1 MRSLALLWCTLVL
14 LSCAKPKPQPA
25 VDTTA
30 VAPPPPAPAP
40 ISLADVA
47 GKWTVRVMPQMGD
60 STLTTYELN
69 ATADPAGWMMIL
81 PKRKPMALKVSVAGD
96 SIITDMGPFA
106 SVLRKGVQVTTHGV
120 MRLRDGKLVGT
131 TTAHYA
137 SKGPDSLRVLRQEGT
152 RMP

>member
-1 MRSLALLWCTLVL
+1 MRSLALLCCTLVL
-14 LSCAKPKPQPA
+14 VSCAKPKPQPA

-30 VAPPPPAPAP
+30 VAAPPPAPAP
-40 ISLADVA
+40 ISFADVV

-69 ATADPAGWMMIL
+69 ATADPAGWMMTL

-137 SKGPDSLRVLRQEGT
+137 SKGPDSVRVLRQEGT